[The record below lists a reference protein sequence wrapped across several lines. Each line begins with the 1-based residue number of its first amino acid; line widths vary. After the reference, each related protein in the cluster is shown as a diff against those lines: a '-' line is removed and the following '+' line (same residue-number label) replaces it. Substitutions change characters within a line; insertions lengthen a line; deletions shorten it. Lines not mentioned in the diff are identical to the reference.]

1 MLDLLTSGFF
11 SIARVKKKH
20 FFLQFGVDYFSIDMV
35 LFNNG
40 IVTKIL
46 FLQPSN
52 YIIYNNRI
60 SRKKQDCIK
69 KKSIFFDIVLEAL
82 LS

>member
-40 IVTKIL
+40 IVAKII
-46 FLQPSN
+46 FLQLSH
-52 YIIYNNRI
+52 YIKYNNRI
-60 SRKKQDCIK
+60 SRKKQEYRQK
-69 KKSIFFDIVLEAL
+69 KIDFF
-82 LS
+82 